1 MKKGFTLSETVV
13 ALSVILII
21 VVAFYSSASFV
32 QSAHQRTM
40 ATNFG
45 VLQVENIKNIF
56 DASTFE
62 NANMFSDF
70 NQNIIAVYGEIEIT
84 TTQNSCNFQICT
96 TLQGGNFENG
106 AVVCNFAV
114 DIMQDWAL
122 LSAQVMHKNKI
133 VFQLEPYQKAVM
145 V

>member
-13 ALSVILII
+13 ALAVILII

-32 QSAHQRTM
+32 RSAHQRTM

-84 TTQNSCNFQICT
+84 NTQNFCNFQIYT
-96 TLQGGNFENG
+96 TMQGGNVEKG
-106 AVVCNFAV
+106 AVACNFTV
-114 DIMQDWAL
+114 DIVQDWAV
-122 LSAQVMHKNKI
+122 LSAQVMHKNKV
-133 VFQLEPYQKAVM
+133 VFELEPYQKAVAQ
-145 V
+145 